1 MSTPKSTRAGR
12 PSTRAPRGVV
22 ATPHFLASSAG
33 LNALQRGGGAVDAA
47 IAANAVLCAHGGFG
61 WRWILVDRGGGR

>member
-1 MSTPKSTRAGR
+1 MSTPKSTRAGC

-47 IAANAVLCAHGGFG
+47 IAANAV
-61 WRWILVDRGGGR
+61 